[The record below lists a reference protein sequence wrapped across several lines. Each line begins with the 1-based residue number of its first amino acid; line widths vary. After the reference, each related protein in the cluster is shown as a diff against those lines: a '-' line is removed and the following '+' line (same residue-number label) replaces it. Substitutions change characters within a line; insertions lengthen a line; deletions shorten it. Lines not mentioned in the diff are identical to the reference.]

1 MKPLY
6 HIPNI
11 FTKYD
16 NSSINCKEMLLKK
29 IYLLLILFFSGLIQA
44 QEIECIVSINDDQ
57 LEGNSFQYVKNSLST
72 NLQAYINEY
81 QWTEFEY
88 QEQEKIKCQI
98 NIILLSGNQDF
109 SFSAET
115 IIQLRRPIYNST
127 SETTTMIISDGNWQF
142 RYPEGKSLI
151 HDDTEFEPLT
161 GFIDYYTY
169 LMLGLDFDSFSM
181 LGGNEW
187 YVKAQNMLDLAQN
200 SSTIGWTRNT
210 NNGRNRF
217 VLISDLLNNNY
228 ESVRNAF
235 YVYHRQILDGFITN
249 PNQSRKEL
257 VELLKSLRDAKQR
270 STNNYLFDLF
280 FGTKSKELASILED
294 ADSDLKFEAYNIL
307 REVDSANLTEYE
319 ILQN

>member
-1 MKPLY
+1 
-6 HIPNI
+6 
-11 FTKYD
+11 
-16 NSSINCKEMLLKK
+16 MLLKK
-29 IYLLLILFFSGLIQA
+29 IYLLLILFFTGLIQA

-72 NLQAYINEY
+72 NLQSYINEY

-142 RYPEGKSLI
+142 RYPEGKNLI

-169 LMLGLDFDSFSM
+169 LMLGLDFDTFSM

-249 PNQSRKEL
+249 PNESRKKL
-257 VELLKSLRDAKQR
+257 VKLLKSLSDAKQR

>member
-1 MKPLY
+1 MA
-6 HIPNI
+6 
-11 FTKYD
+11 
-16 NSSINCKEMLLKK
+16 LKK
-29 IYLLLILFFSGLIQA
+29 FYLLLIPIFSGFIQA

-57 LEGNSFQYVKNSLST
+57 LEGNSFEYVKNSLST

-81 QWTEFEY
+81 RWTEFEY

-115 IIQLRRPIYNST
+115 IIQLRRPIFNTT

-161 GFIDYYTY
+161 GFIDYYIH
-169 LMLGLDFDSFSM
+169 LMLGLDFDTFSL
-181 LGGNEW
+181 LGGTEW
-187 YVKAQNMLDLAQN
+187 FVKAQNMVDLAQN

-228 ESVRNAF
+228 ESVRNA
-235 YVYHRQILDGFITN
+235 YYTYHRRILDGFLTN
-249 PNQSRKEL
+249 PNPSRKEL
-257 VELLKSLRDAKQR
+257 VELLKSIRDAKQR

-280 FGTKSKELASILED
+280 FATKSKEIASILED

-307 REVDSANLTEYE
+307 KEVDSANLSEYE